1 MGAAMF
7 GLGVG
12 KHEGS
17 VFSPLLLII
26 MLEALYMDF
35 PAGYPFKNGPRR
47 EKTCLRGFQQSE
59 IQTSLIGYIKSLEI

>member
-17 VFSPLLLII
+17 VFSPLLVTI
-26 MLEALYMDF
+26 MLEALYMEF
-35 PAGYPFKNGPRR
+35 HAGYPFKNGPRR

-59 IQTSLIGYIKSLEI
+59 FQTSLLSYRD